1 MMGFFSTFSATSAAT
16 KIANKIGKVSSTF
29 INLLI
34 TNKIPIKTH
43 DTLKIT
49 MLIQSNYNFTALMLV
64 HAQKSKD
71 FKEKLLGTVSYNVA
85 EIAKDFINPA
95 VGDIIEDLHDN
106 FAPHGNYDAVWR
118 LWLTE
123 WKQNFS
129 DLTEVNFEIEENTS
143 TLLIDYLDQQFDL
156 SSTQSS
162 DFKTVIF
169 EMLKNDKYDG

>member
-1 MMGFFSTFSATSAAT
+1 MGFFSTFSATSAAT

-29 INLLI
+29 INILI

-64 HAQKSKD
+64 HSQKSQD

-85 EIAKDFINPA
+85 DLAKAFINPS
-95 VGDIIEDLHDN
+95 VGDIVKDLYEN
-106 FAPHGNYDAVWR
+106 FSPHGNYDAVWR
-118 LWLTE
+118 LWLSE

-129 DLTEVNFEIEENTS
+129 DLTEVNYEIEENTS

-156 SSTQSS
+156 SPTQAK

>member
-1 MMGFFSTFSATSAAT
+1 MGFFSTFSATSAAT

-29 INLLI
+29 INILI

-64 HAQKSKD
+64 HSQKSQD
-71 FKEKLLGTVSYNVA
+71 FKEKLLGSVSYNVS

-95 VGDIIEDLHDN
+95 VGDIIEDLYEEN
-106 FAPHGNYDAVWR
+106 FSPHGNYDAVWR

-129 DLTEVNFEIEENTS
+129 DLTEVNYEIEENTS

-156 SSTQSS
+156 SPTQAK

>member
-1 MMGFFSTFSATSAAT
+1 MGFFNTVSAASKAA
-16 KIANKIGKVSSTF
+16 KIANKVGKVSSTF
-29 INLLI
+29 INILI
-34 TNKIPIKTH
+34 TNNIPIKTH

-64 HAQKSKD
+64 HSQKSKD

-85 EIAKDFINPA
+85 DLAKAFINPS
-95 VGDIIEDLHDN
+95 VGDIVEDLHEN

-129 DLTEVNFEIEENTS
+129 DLTEVNYEIEENTS
-143 TLLIDYLDQQFDL
+143 TMLIDYLNQQFDL
-156 SSTQSS
+156 SPTQAK